1 MTGNYFPLA
10 WDILNKLW
18 EVLALTIFF
27 IIAIGLIIYI
37 MCLAVCIIQKVIEEY
52 FS

>member
-1 MTGNYFPLA
+1 MIGNYFPLA

-18 EVLALTIFF
+18 EILALTICYV
-27 IIAIGLIIYI
+27 IAIGLIIYLI
-37 MCLAVCIIQKVIEEY
+37 CLTVCIIQKVIEEY

>member
-10 WDILNKLW
+10 WVILNKLW
-18 EVLALTIFF
+18 EILALTIFYV
-27 IIAIGLIIYI
+27 IAIGLVIYLI
-37 MCLAVCIIQKVIEEY
+37 CLTVCIIQKVIEEY

>member
-1 MTGNYFPLA
+1 MIGNSFPVA

-18 EVLALTIFF
+18 EILALTIFYV
-27 IIAIGLIIYI
+27 IAIGLIIYLI
-37 MCLAVCIIQKVIEEY
+37 CLTVCIIQKVIEEY